1 LRKLSDAKRKLSDA
15 KRNPAQA
22 EALRKIDMPPSSSP
36 LRAGWESRKLSARQ
50 LNTALFGES
59 TLADIAFMNKVMRTA
74 RHAPQAAVA
83 SKATRR
89 KAKAQATTK
98 GKGYK
103 AK

>member
-1 LRKLSDAKRKLSDA
+1 
-15 KRNPAQA
+15 
-22 EALRKIDMPPSSSP
+22 
-36 LRAGWESRKLSARQ
+36 
-50 LNTALFGES
+50 
-59 TLADIAFMNKVMRTA
+59 MNKVMRTA